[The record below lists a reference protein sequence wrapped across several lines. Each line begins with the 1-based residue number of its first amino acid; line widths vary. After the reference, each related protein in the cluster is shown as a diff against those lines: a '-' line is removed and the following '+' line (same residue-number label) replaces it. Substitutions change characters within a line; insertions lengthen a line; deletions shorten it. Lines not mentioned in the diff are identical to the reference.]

1 MFSSLFNHPGLAP
14 SSYRRFYIRQRASNV
29 PCAAVASSAAFQRN
43 AAVSFSVIIL
53 LKLISAIDSPT
64 NMYSLPNLRNLN
76 PSIVLISSCVYKS
89 SINFPSPCSTYVSPS
104 IRTNRCNTYVRL
116 PHRFS
121 ASASTISPRSGAR
134 SNCFNITLSRSP
146 SINGRILTPE
156 GEKRTSLPDANNRAI
171 SGINISFSTR
181 TTNPNHLANTRS
193 NCTTQ
198 YATGTYEHK
207 TARSNPY

>member
-1 MFSSLFNHPGLAP
+1 MRITVPIISPDEQRSSPA
-14 SSYRRFYIRQRASNV
+14 R
-29 PCAAVASSAAFQRN
+29 
-43 AAVSFSVIIL
+43 
-53 LKLISAIDSPT
+53 
-64 NMYSLPNLRNLN
+64 
-76 PSIVLISSCVYKS
+76 
-89 SINFPSPCSTYVSPS
+89 FPSPCSTHASPS

-121 ASASTISPRSGAR
+121 ASASTISPRRGAR

-156 GEKRTSLPDANNRAI
+156 GEKRTSFPDANNRAI

-193 NCTTQ
+193 NCKSQ
-198 YATGTYEHK
+198 YTIETSKYK
-207 TARSNPY
+207 TAHSNPY